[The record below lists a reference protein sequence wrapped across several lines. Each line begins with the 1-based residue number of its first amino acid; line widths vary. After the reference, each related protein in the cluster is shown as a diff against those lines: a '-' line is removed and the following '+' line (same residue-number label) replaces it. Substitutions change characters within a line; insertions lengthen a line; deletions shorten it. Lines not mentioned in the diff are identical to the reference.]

1 MEQPVPALDLTAHA
15 TIRAN
20 QRGVPH
26 HLIDLLLENADI
38 DAPIGSGCRL
48 LRISRQRLRDRSVR
62 RAIGAEADRMGR
74 LAIIWSDDAAAVVTV
89 LHHYEGR
96 AGKRYRSVN

>member
-1 MEQPVPALDLTAHA
+1 MSSLKLTRHA
-15 TIRAN
+15 ANRAN

-26 HLIDLLLENADI
+26 HLIDTLFENADV

-48 LRISRQRLRDRSVR
+48 LRISRQRLRDLR
-62 RAIGAEADRMGR
+62 RALGSETDRLNR

-89 LHHYEGR
+89 LHHHDGR
-96 AGKRYRSVN
+96 SGRRYRAVH